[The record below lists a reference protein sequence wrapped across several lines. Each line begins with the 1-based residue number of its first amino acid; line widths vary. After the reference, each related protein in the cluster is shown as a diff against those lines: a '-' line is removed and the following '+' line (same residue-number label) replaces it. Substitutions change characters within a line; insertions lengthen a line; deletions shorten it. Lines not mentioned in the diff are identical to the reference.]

1 MITLSQ
7 NLPEQISKCRFFLTL
22 RLLYYG
28 WVALFLWGGDSFE
41 TIMGL
46 FAQPIDGDTLSSW
59 VGE

>member
-28 WVALFLWGGDSFE
+28 WVALFFGGGGGTSFE
-41 TIMGL
+41 TMGL
-46 FAQPIDGDTLSSW
+46 FAQPID
-59 VGE
+59 